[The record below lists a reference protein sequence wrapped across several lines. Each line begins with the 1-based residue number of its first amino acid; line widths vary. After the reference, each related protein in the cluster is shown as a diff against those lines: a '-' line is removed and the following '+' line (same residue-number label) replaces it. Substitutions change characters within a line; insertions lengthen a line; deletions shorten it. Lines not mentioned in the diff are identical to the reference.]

1 MKSFIDELLLNCMKS
16 AGQGKFSSWLLI
28 SEFQVLIPLI
38 TIDQLPLSIVRTVFR
53 EKKARR
59 QKATSL

>member
-1 MKSFIDELLLNCMKS
+1 MKS